1 MPTLP
6 DHIRELAKKHNLKQ
20 SDFWNCHGTWV
31 CKHAPLEK
39 AGAVAG
45 VKWAPAQIL
54 ESDSGSAVAIL
65 ATGTLGE
72 LTEWSIGEASPKNNK
87 NSYPWAMAEKRAKD
101 RVLLKLLGFAGEVY
115 SEEEADDF
123 KAAKPAPQ
131 ATPRGEVSALDQ
143 EKSNRDAKADYN
155 RLKAGLDGCNSVE
168 MLDQWVVAW
177 KDDLDALPEDHA
189 GSLRGEY
196 KRKRDG
202 FKVKEAA

>member
-1 MPTLP
+1 
-6 DHIRELAKKHNLKQ
+6 
-20 SDFWNCHGTWV
+20 
-31 CKHAPLEK
+31 
-39 AGAVAG
+39 
-45 VKWAPAQIL
+45 
-54 ESDSGSAVAIL
+54 
-65 ATGTLGE
+65 
-72 LTEWSIGEASPKNNK
+72 
-87 NSYPWAMAEKRAKD
+87 MAEKRAKD

-155 RLKAGLDGCNSVE
+155 RLKSGLDGCNSVE
-168 MLDQWVVAW
+168 MLDQWVEAW

-189 GSLRGEY
+189 ASLRGEY

>member
-1 MPTLP
+1 MEFSAGQIADILEGNVEG
-6 DHIRELAKKHNLKQ
+6 DKEVKVSQLAKI
-20 SDFWNCHGTWV
+20 
-31 CKHAPLEK
+31 E
-39 AGAVAG
+39 
-45 VKWAPAQIL
+45 
-54 ESDSGSAVAIL
+54 E
-65 ATGTLGE
+65 
-72 LTEWSIGEASPKNNK
+72 GEAGCLTFLANPQYEDYLYQTRSSIAIVN
-87 NSYPWAMAEKRAKD
+87 A
-101 RVLLKLLGFAGEVY
+101 
-115 SEEEADDF
+115 DF

-155 RLKAGLDGCNSVE
+155 RLKAGLDGCHSVE

-202 FKVKEAA
+202 LKVKEAA